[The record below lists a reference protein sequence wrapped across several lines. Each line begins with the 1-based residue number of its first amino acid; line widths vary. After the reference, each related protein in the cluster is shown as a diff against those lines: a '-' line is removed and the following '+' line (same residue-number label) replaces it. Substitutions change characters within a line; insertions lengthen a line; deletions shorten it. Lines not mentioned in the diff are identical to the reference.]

1 MPKAKAVID
10 VPLNPR
16 DQFFRLCMF
25 EYASE
30 NARTL
35 CLSAFEECVWSD
47 STERAAIK

>member
-1 MPKAKAVID
+1 MPKAEAVID

-16 DQFFRLCMF
+16 DQFSRLCMF
-25 EYASE
+25 EYANE

-47 STERAAIK
+47 STARAAIK